1 MACFFVPTVPFKLGI
16 NLQNKL
22 EHKVPEKNAG
32 VHGDSTQKCTF

>member
-22 EHKVPEKNAG
+22 EHKVSEKNAG